1 MWRCSIRPF
10 KGAFFMNDM
19 TIEASRRAPELSDI
33 VFTGRD
39 DEFRDLLRK
48 GALLEIVT
56 FGFYRFWL
64 ATKIRQHLWSHTML
78 DGDAF
83 AYLGTARELLIGFL
97 FAIAIL
103 APIYLASF
111 LLGVEAERAQSF
123 ASSVFGVF
131 FLTFWQFAIYRARRY
146 RLHRTA
152 WRGLR
157 FHMDGSG
164 VSYALRAM
172 GWGFVSV
179 VTLGLAL
186 PWMQAALERYKMR
199 HTYYGDLRGDFIA
212 TGGRFFKQGWLLWI
226 GAAFTAAAYFVGPV
240 LYELTKQGAWFL
252 LMLPTLPALVFIYAR
267 FKALQW
273 KWWLEGVRIG
283 DVRAASTL
291 QRHALTRNYWI
302 FVGLF
307 FASLLAAGIG
317 AALAIAFLP
326 KILGVVLAVFFY
338 LALIVQYSILW
349 RTYFIQRVWRI
360 VVNSLTIHNLH
371 TAQEVAMRLD
381 ASSPTALGEG
391 FADSLDVAGF

>member
-1 MWRCSIRPF
+1 
-10 KGAFFMNDM
+10 MNDM
-19 TIEASRRAPELSDI
+19 TVDAAQRAPESSDI
-33 VFTGRD
+33 VFTGD
-39 DEFRDLLRK
+39 NDEFRDLLRK

-64 ATKIRQHLWSHTML
+64 ATKIRQHLWSHTVL

-103 APIYLASF
+103 APLYLASF

-131 FLTFWQFAIYRARRY
+131 FLTFWQFAVYRARRY

-212 TGGRFFKQGWLLWI
+212 TGGSFFKQGWLLWI
-226 GAAFTAAAYFVGPV
+226 GAAFTATAYFVGPV
-240 LYELTKQGAWFL
+240 LYELTKQGAWLL

-291 QRHALTRNYWI
+291 ERHALTKNYWI

-371 TAQEVAMRLD
+371 TAREVAMRLD

>member
-1 MWRCSIRPF
+1 
-10 KGAFFMNDM
+10 MNDM
-19 TIEASRRAPELSDI
+19 TVDSAQRAPESSGI
-33 VFTGRD
+33 VFTGHD

-111 LLGVEAERAQSF
+111 LLGVEVERARSF
-123 ASSVFGVF
+123 ASSLFGVF
-131 FLTFWQFAIYRARRY
+131 FWVFWQFAVYRARRY

-199 HTYYGDLRGDFIA
+199 HTYYGDLSGDFVA
-212 TGGRFFKQGWLLWI
+212 TASDFFKQGWRLWL
-226 GAAFTAAAYFVGPV
+226 GAAFTGAACIGGSVFAAMNGGAWLLVMLPLLAAAAFI
-240 LYELTKQGAWFL
+240 E
-252 LMLPTLPALVFIYAR
+252 IYAR
-267 FKALQW
+267 YKAAQW

-291 QRHALTRNYWI
+291 EANALTRNYWM
-302 FVGLF
+302 FVGLL
-307 FASLLAAGIG
+307 FASAVAA
-317 AALAIAFLP
+317 AIALW
-326 KILGVVLAVFFY
+326 VVLAFPPRFVGIPVAVLIY

-381 ASSPTALGEG
+381 ASPPTALGEG

>member
-1 MWRCSIRPF
+1 
-10 KGAFFMNDM
+10 MNDM
-19 TIEASRRAPELSDI
+19 TIEASQRAPEPSDI

-39 DEFRDLLRK
+39 DEFRDLLFK
-48 GALLEIVT
+48 GAPLEIVT
-56 FGFYRFWL
+56 IGFYRFWL
-64 ATKIRQHLWSHTML
+64 ATKIRQHLWSHTIL

-111 LLGVEAERAQSF
+111 LLGVEAERSRSF
-123 ASSVFGVF
+123 ASSLVGVF
-131 FLTFWQFAIYRARRY
+131 FWVFWQFAIYRARRY

-172 GWGFVSV
+172 GWGLLTVIS
-179 VTLGLAL
+179 LGLAL
-186 PWMQAALERYKMR
+186 PWTQAALERYKMR
-199 HTYYGDLRGDFIA
+199 HTYYGDHSGDFVA
-212 TGGRFFKQGWLLWI
+212 TGDELFKQGWLLWV
-226 GAAFTAAAYFVGPV
+226 GAALTATAFFAAPV
-240 LYELTKQGAWFL
+240 VAQTTREAGWL
-252 LMLPTLPALVFIYAR
+252 LLILPTLAAAIFVYAR
-267 FKALQW
+267 FKAVQW

-283 DVRAASTL
+283 DVRATSTL
-291 QRHALTRNYWI
+291 ERHALTGNYWT
-302 FVGLF
+302 FVGLLF
-307 FASLLAAGIG
+307 SSGVAALTVGLFIGLMPKIAGI
-317 AALAIAFLP
+317 IF
-326 KILGVVLAVFFY
+326 GVLIY
-338 LALIVQYSILW
+338 LALIAQYSILW
-349 RTYFIQRVWRI
+349 RTYFVQRVWRI

-371 TAQEVAMRLD
+371 AAQEVAMRLD

>member
-1 MWRCSIRPF
+1 
-10 KGAFFMNDM
+10 MNDM
-19 TIEASRRAPELSDI
+19 TVDAAQRAPESSDI
-33 VFTGRD
+33 VFTGHD

-64 ATKIRQHLWSHTML
+64 ATKIRQHLWSHTVL

-111 LLGVEAERAQSF
+111 LLGVEVERAQSF

-157 FHMDGSG
+157 FHMEGSG

-172 GWGFVSV
+172 GWGFVSI

-212 TGGRFFKQGWLLWI
+212 TGGSFFKQGWLLWI
-226 GAAFTAAAYFVGPV
+226 GAAFTAAAYLVGPV

-291 QRHALTRNYWI
+291 ERHALTRNYWI

-371 TAQEVAMRLD
+371 TAQEVAMRID
-381 ASSPTALGEG
+381 ASPPTALGEG